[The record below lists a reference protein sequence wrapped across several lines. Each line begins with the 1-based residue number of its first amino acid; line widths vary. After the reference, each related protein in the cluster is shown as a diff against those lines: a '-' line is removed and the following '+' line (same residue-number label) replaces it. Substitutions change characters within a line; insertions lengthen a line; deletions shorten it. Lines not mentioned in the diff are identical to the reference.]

1 MKFILVIIASLF
13 LCTVVN
19 GQDYSKLK
27 QADELYC
34 NDDKSDLVLEALEE
48 CLKDTSYSRTDLGYV
63 HYFMGDVYYN
73 REEYEKALIQ
83 FKKSLEN
90 GIYPIEGFLRKC
102 HRKKFSWKFILYER
116 AIMIGR
122 SSMYLG
128 QLDSAEYWF
137 HQAQNKY
144 KAEGC
149 GLMMARHYYCVDT
162 ERIKLFLVKGD
173 TLSAQNRLVDRLLS
187 YSEPEM
193 LQEILLKKYTQK
205 EIENELLKSIQ
216 NIKVHPS
223 DSDYYIF
230 TFLHHQVKKKMYRGT
245 IEKQRKWIEKNSSVR
260 FLLNLPPIIRNWDDE
275 D

>member
-13 LCTVVN
+13 LYTVVN

-73 REEYEKALIQ
+73 REEYEKAIIQ
-83 FKKSLEN
+83 FKASLEF
-90 GIYPIEGFLRKC
+90 GIYPIEDYERKC
-102 HRKKFSWKFILYER
+102 HLKKRSWRFIFRER
-116 AIMIGR
+116 PIMIGNC
-122 SSMYLG
+122 YIKIG
-128 QLDSAEYWF
+128 KLDSADFWF

-144 KAEGC
+144 KLGC
-149 GLMMARHYYCVDT
+149 LNVIVANYYRIDFKRIQLLLM
-162 ERIKLFLVKGD
+162 KGD

-193 LQEILLKKYTQK
+193 LQEILLTKYTQK

-230 TFLHHQVKKKMYRGT
+230 TFLHHQVKKKMYKGT
-245 IEKQRKWIEKNSSVR
+245 IEKQKKWIEETSSVR